1 MTQADVSQADVSQ
14 ADVTNPFAEPVPQE
28 SP

>member
-1 MTQADVSQADVSQ
+1 MTQADMTQADVSQ